1 MRAHHEVLLEHAFPR
16 LEELLGE
23 GAGLEEATETGVVPA
38 VARHGGVLVGRDE
51 GTGELTDPRMAED
64 LTEEGGARLEDHD
77 SLVEAVELVEI
88 GDAGDGGPRCEL
100 NVGDGVV
107 HDGGR
112 EAETSFF

>member
-1 MRAHHEVLLEHAFPR
+1 MLLEHAFPR
-16 LEELLGE
+16 LEELPGE

-88 GDAGDGGPRCEL
+88 GDAGDGGSRCEFD
-100 NVGDGVV
+100 VGDGVV

>member
-1 MRAHHEVLLEHAFPR
+1 MLLEHAFPR

-23 GAGLEEATETGVVPA
+23 GAGLEEAAEAGVVPA
-38 VARHGGVLVGRDE
+38 IARHGGVLVGRDE

-88 GDAGDGGPRCEL
+88 GDAGDGGSRCEL
-100 NVGDGVV
+100 DVGDGVV
-107 HDGGR
+107 YDGGH